1 MQVLDNMLEEARN
14 MALALRGPND
24 LEHAGEESALILC
37 GNSNDRKL
45 WQAQEVTANPGFG
58 NQEGFLEEVLLL
70 TVKNENIYHV
80 IREERGVC
88 KDVATDE
95 RDLIGNCRWRVW
107 QGEGGH
113 GRDCYCWG

>member
-1 MQVLDNMLEEARN
+1 M
-14 MALALRGPND
+14 
-24 LEHAGEESALILC
+24 
-37 GNSNDRKL
+37 
-45 WQAQEVTANPGFG
+45 
-58 NQEGFLEEVLLL
+58 

>member
-1 MQVLDNMLEEARN
+1 MLEEARN
-14 MALALRGPND
+14 MALALWGPND

-58 NQEGFLEEVLLL
+58 NQEGFLEEVVLL